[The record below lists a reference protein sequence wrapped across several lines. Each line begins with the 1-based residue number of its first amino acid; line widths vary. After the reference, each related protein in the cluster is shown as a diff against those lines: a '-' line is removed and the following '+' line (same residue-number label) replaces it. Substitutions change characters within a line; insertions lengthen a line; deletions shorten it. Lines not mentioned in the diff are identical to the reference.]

1 LLTFAVVQIN
11 HLFKPD
17 QRVEWFFKTAAKLP
31 PSSFAIGFYRMMRPV
46 IGEKWLTA
54 TSVLLGVTET
64 GFVTRFR

>member
-1 LLTFAVVQIN
+1 
-11 HLFKPD
+11 
-17 QRVEWFFKTAAKLP
+17 
-31 PSSFAIGFYRMMRPV
+31 V